1 MSLEIQEK
9 QSAHV
14 RKKKIKIKVESEE
27 TAENQDTNS
36 EKSTPVDELQDARLS
51 EIGRKIH
58 ADAENQLKEMQ
69 AKLEAKAQE
78 AKETYDRLLRVSAD
92 FENYKKRSARE
103 IEEFRKYANQT
114 LLKEM
119 LSVVDNLE
127 LAINSSNHGKKTD
140 NNLIEGLNLT
150 LNEILRVFERFDVK
164 PIQAQ
169 GQTFDPA
176 FHEAVMREET
186 DDFPE
191 NTVVSEF
198 QKGYLIHDRLLRPA
212 MVVVAAPKTTREDNK
227 ADKED

>member
-1 MSLEIQEK
+1 MSE
-9 QSAHV
+9 
-14 RKKKIKIKVESEE
+14 KKKIKINIESEE
-27 TAENQDTNS
+27 AAENEDTAT
-36 EKSTPVDELQDARLS
+36 EKSSAVDEKQDDRLS
-51 EIGRKIH
+51 EVEKSKN
-58 ADAENQLKEMQ
+58 ADADNQLKEMQ
-69 AKLEAKAQE
+69 AMLEAKEKE

-103 IEEFRKYANQT
+103 LEDFRKYANQT

-127 LAINSSNHGKKTD
+127 LAINSSNHRKKAD
-140 NNLIEGLNLT
+140 KNLMEGLNLT
-150 LNEILRVFERFDVK
+150 LNEILRVFEKFDVK
-164 PIQAQ
+164 PIEAQ
-169 GQTFDPA
+169 GQKFDPA

-212 MVVVAAPKTTREDNK
+212 MVVVAAPKTPREDNK
-227 ADKED
+227 SDKSN